1 MGTEIVFDL
10 VSMKSVNGR
19 EGNENLW
26 VFSFILLSCLF
37 VCRKHLLQ
45 LTDSRV
51 ASVVENQLRYLVY
64 DFYTI
69 PKVTPQSSALS
80 ISISAQDT
88 RWLTIKFKLQFYKA
102 RKISRLDFGYVLKRV
117 KIFLKQLGCRVA
129 EYKIVEVLLHWWI
142 NAELLARTKSQTRKT
157 LFSFNEAKNSFAN
170 NICQPCL
177 NFSRFIR
184 TMPAVFANTSFV
196 FCLSPKFDAYDSK
209 ISQHRSSKI
218 LCALRLIAMLALAP
232 EITPS
237 ETSPV
242 LIPAVCCVTKQKEW
256 GKWVCKHEE

>member
-1 MGTEIVFDL
+1 MRICE
-10 VSMKSVNGR
+10 
-19 EGNENLW
+19 
-26 VFSFILLSCLF
+26 SFPSCLF

-51 ASVVENQLRYLVY
+51 ASVVQNQLRYLVY

-69 PKVTPQSSALS
+69 PKVTPQSSVLT

-117 KIFLKQLGCRVA
+117 KIFLKQLGCRVG
-129 EYKIVEVLLHWWI
+129 EYEFVEVLLHWCL
-142 NAELLARTKSQTRKT
+142 N
-157 LFSFNEAKNSFAN
+157 KNSDTGNSRQLLRGKKIILKTTFSNPAS
-170 NICQPCL
+170 
-177 NFSRFIR
+177 NFLGLLHR

-196 FCLSPKFDAYDSK
+196 FCLSSKFDAHDSK

-237 ETSPV
+237 
-242 LIPAVCCVTKQKEW
+242 
-256 GKWVCKHEE
+256 